1 MLGFLIL
8 LETEEDR
15 TSFEEMYKKT
25 YLQLIYI
32 ARSILMNQ
40 PDAEEIVHDVYVRM
54 AENFTLY
61 RGRSLYEMTGLGIIM
76 TRNLSLNRL
85 RFKIRHRECSF
96 EQYEYIFGQE
106 DTTLEDIIKEETLE
120 ELKAALMKLKQK
132 ERDILALR
140 YYYKFSYKQIGKVFD
155 MRDKTVE
162 VRLRRIKRKLQKI
175 MGEQV

>member
-15 TSFEEMYKKT
+15 TSFEDMYKKT

-96 EQYEYIFGQE
+96 
-106 DTTLEDIIKEETLE
+106 
-120 ELKAALMKLKQK
+120 
-132 ERDILALR
+132 
-140 YYYKFSYKQIGKVFD
+140 
-155 MRDKTVE
+155 
-162 VRLRRIKRKLQKI
+162 
-175 MGEQV
+175 